1 MLEIKSILYQRLISM
16 KRNSL
21 SQHADKN
28 QLDLYKNFPSTHYL
42 SNQNNVLHVLAWG
55 TFFKRNMHRFV
66 IDYLKI
72 ALYEY
77 QAIAIYM
84 MGISNFICII
94 ASRNDAKSFIV
105 AVYAV
110 SRCLLY
116 KGTKFRI
123 GAATEKQA
131 KLIVS
136 EKIIDELCDWSPILR
151 KEIEDYGIRSNDI
164 FVKFRNGSKIT
175 VFVANENARGLR
187 ANGIAREECRQ
198 IKKKV
203 EDSVIS
209 PFQTPRKPKYMFRNE
224 YKGNKDLIE
233 QPVDIYI
240 SSSWYD
246 DGNWMWGIA
255 DQALVAMKKHNG
267 GLMLAFDESITLK
280 HELKTIEQMIKEKKK
295 QDPATWQ
302 IEFLNL
308 RVRDSVSSYFSY
320 SMLINRQISKLVFY
334 PRTTIDYKAGKKN
347 KYAIPKLDNEIRV
360 ISNDIAF
367 VAGSQNDNSVY
378 SCIRAIPE
386 SIIYDT
392 DLNTVEIKQGYRREY
407 PYIESNQIGDTTLQA
422 VRIRQLYEDFGGD
435 YIVIDARNG
444 GSQIVYTLEKVLYD
458 EERGVEY
465 PPLKCMNND
474 DYAKVCQDPNAK
486 ACIFVINATQTLNS
500 DIAIAFRKNL
510 VENKIDLLVN
520 YNIAKE
526 EILGTNKEYV
536 DSLKDSPDKQANF
549 ELPFLETQLMINECA
564 ELQYEKMPQTGV
576 IKIFE
581 QGSKRKDR
589 YTSCSYGS
597 YFIDKLELDLLSDR
611 PKADYSSA
619 PTFASAV
626 SF

>member
-1 MLEIKSILYQRLISM
+1 MNKNDLTQY
-16 KRNSL
+16 
-21 SQHADKN
+21 ADKN
-28 QLDLYKNFPSTHYL
+28 QLEIYKNFPSTHYL

-72 ALYEY
+72 SLYEY
-77 QAIAIYM
+77 QAITIYM
-84 MGISNFICII
+84 MGVSNLICII

-110 SRCLLY
+110 ARCLLY

-151 KEIEDYGIRSNDI
+151 KEIEDYSTRNSDI
-164 FVKFRNGSKIT
+164 YVKFRNGSKIT

-187 ANGIAREECRQ
+187 SNAICREETRQ

-209 PFQTPRKPKYMFRNE
+209 PFQTPRKPKYSFKPE
-224 YKGNKDLIE
+224 YKDNKLLKE

-246 DGNWMWGIA
+246 DGTWMWDISN
-255 DQALVAMKKHNG
+255 QALDAMKKHKG
-267 GLMLAFDESITLK
+267 GLMLAFDESIAIK
-280 HELKTIEQMIKEKKK
+280 HELKTIEQLVKEKKK
-295 QDPATWQ
+295 QDPATWK

-308 RVRDSVSSYFSY
+308 KLRDSLSSYFTY
-320 SMLINRQISKLVFY
+320 KMLINRQVSKQVFY
-334 PRTTIDYKAGKKN
+334 PRSTIDFKSGKKN
-347 KYAIPKLDNEIRV
+347 KYSITKLDNEIRV

-386 SIIYDT
+386 SITYDT
-392 DLNTVEIKQGYRREY
+392 ENNTVEVKQGYRRSY
-407 PYIESNQIGDTTLQA
+407 PYMESNQIGDTTLQA
-422 VRIRQLYEDFGGD
+422 IRIRQLYEDFDGD

-444 GSQIVYTLEKVLYD
+444 GLQIVYALEKVLYD
-458 EERGVEY
+458 EERGIEY
-465 PPLKCMNND
+465 PPLKVMNND
-474 DYAKVCQDPNAK
+474 EYAKVCQDKNAK
-486 ACIFVINATQTLNS
+486 ERIYVINATQNLNS

-510 VENKIDLLVN
+510 VENKIDFLVN
-520 YNIAKE
+520 YNTAKE
-526 EILGTNKEYV
+526 EILGSNKEYLE
-536 DSLKDSPDKQANF
+536 SLSHDAERQADF

-564 ELQYEKMPQTGV
+564 ELQYEKMQQTGV
-576 IKIFE
+576 IKIYE
-581 QGSKRKDR
+581 QGNKRKDR

-597 YFIDKLELDLLSDR
+597 YFIDKLELDLLGQKKKNMSNSTLLSMAR
-611 PKADYSSA
+611 KPSIVK
-619 PTFASAV
+619 V
-626 SF
+626 H

>member
-1 MLEIKSILYQRLISM
+1 M
-16 KRNSL
+16 KKNNL
-21 SQHADKN
+21 LQYADKN
-28 QLDLYKNFPSTHYL
+28 QLELYKNFPSTHYL

-66 IDYLKI
+66 MDYLKI
-72 ALYEY
+72 SLYEY

-84 MGISNFICII
+84 MGISNLICII

-110 SRCLLY
+110 ARCLLY

-136 EKIIDELCDWSPILR
+136 EKIMDELCDWSPILR
-151 KEIEDYGIRSNDI
+151 KEIEDFSIRNSDI
-164 FVKFRNGSKIT
+164 YVKFRNGSKIT

-187 ANGIAREECRQ
+187 SNAICREETRQ

-209 PFQTPRKPKYMFRNE
+209 PFQTPRKPKYMFRPE
-224 YKGNKDLIE
+224 YKDNKSLKE

-246 DGNWMWGIA
+246 DGNFMWDIA
-255 DQALVAMKKHNG
+255 KQALEAMKKHKG
-267 GLMLAFDESITLK
+267 GLMLAFDESIAIK
-280 HELKTIEQMIKEKKK
+280 HELKTIEQLIKEKKK
-295 QDPATWQ
+295 QDPATWK

-308 RVRDSVSSYFSY
+308 KLRDSVSSYFTY
-320 SMLINRQISKLVFY
+320 KMLINRQVLRQVFY
-334 PRTTIDYKAGKKN
+334 PRTTMDFKSGKKN
-347 KYAIPKLDNEIRV
+347 KYAIPMLNNEIRI

-367 VAGSQNDNSVY
+367 VAGNQNDNSVY

-386 SIIYDT
+386 STTYENENHVI
-392 DLNTVEIKQGYRREY
+392 EIKQGFRREY

-422 VRIRQLYEDFGGD
+422 IRIRQLYEDFGAD
-435 YIVIDARNG
+435 YIVLDCRNG
-444 GSQIVYTLEKVLYD
+444 GLQILYTLQKPLYD
-458 EERGVEY
+458 ESRGVEY
-465 PPLKCMNND
+465 EPICCMNNSE
-474 DYAKVCQDPNAK
+474 YAKVCSDPNAK
-486 ACIFVINATQTLNS
+486 QCIYAINATQTLNS

-510 VENKIDLLVN
+510 TENKIDFLLP
-520 YNIAKE
+520 YSKAQE
-526 EILGTNKEYV
+526 EILANNNDYTACI
-536 DSLKDSPDKQANF
+536 DLDKQM
-549 ELPFLETQLMINECA
+549 EYEKPFLETQAMVNECA

-576 IKIFE
+576 IKIHE
-581 QGSKRKDR
+581 QGKNRKDR

-597 YFIDKLELDLLSDR
+597 YFIDQLELDMVGQSSDY
-611 PKADYSSA
+611 DFV
-619 PTFASAV
+619 TFIN
-626 SF
+626 

>member
-1 MLEIKSILYQRLISM
+1 
-16 KRNSL
+16 
-21 SQHADKN
+21 
-28 QLDLYKNFPSTHYL
+28 
-42 SNQNNVLHVLAWG
+42 
-55 TFFKRNMHRFV
+55 MHRFV

-72 ALYEY
+72 SLYEY

-84 MGISNFICII
+84 MGISNLICII

-105 AVYAV
+105 ATYAV
-110 SRCLLY
+110 ARCLLY

-123 GAATEKQA
+123 GASTEKQA

-136 EKIIDELCDWSPILR
+136 EKIIDELCEWSPILK
-151 KEIEDYGIRSNDI
+151 KEIESYSVRNNDI
-164 FVKFRNGSKIT
+164 YVKFRNGSKIS

-187 ANGIAREECRQ
+187 SNGICREETRQ

-209 PFQTPRKPKYMFRNE
+209 PFQTPRKPKYMFKPE
-224 YKGNKDLIE
+224 YKDNKLLRE

-255 DQALVAMKKHNG
+255 SQALDEMKKHNG
-267 GLMLAFDESITLK
+267 GLMLAFDESIAIK
-280 HELKTIEQMIKEKKK
+280 HELKTIEQLIKEKKK
-295 QDPATWQ
+295 QDPATWK

-308 RVRDSVSSYFSY
+308 KLRDSVSSYFTY
-320 SMLINRQISKLVFY
+320 KMLIQRQVSKHVFY
-334 PRTTIDYKAGKKN
+334 PRTTIDYKSGKKN
-347 KYAIPKLDNEIRV
+347 KYAIPKLDNEVRV

-386 SIIYDT
+386 TITYDT
-392 DLNTVEIKQGYRREY
+392 DENTVEIRQGYRREY

-422 VRIRQLYEDFGGD
+422 IRIRQLYEDFSAD
-435 YIVIDARNG
+435 FIVVDARNG
-444 GSQIVYTLEKVLYD
+444 GLQIVYALQKVLYD

-465 PPLKCMNND
+465 PPLKVMNND
-474 DYAKVCQDPNAK
+474 EYAKVCQDRSAK
-486 ACIFVINATQTLNS
+486 PCIFVINATQNLNS

-510 VENKIDLLVN
+510 IENKIDFLVN
-520 YNIAKE
+520 YNTAKE
-526 EILGTNKEYV
+526 EILMPNKEYV
-536 DSLKDSPDKQANF
+536 ESLTNDADKLATF
-549 ELPFLETQLMINECA
+549 ELPFLETQLMVNECA
-564 ELQYEKMPQTGV
+564 ELQYEKMQQTGV

-581 QGSKRKDR
+581 QGNKRKDR

-597 YFIDKLELDLLSDR
+597 YFIDKLELDLLGKPKLAKANVSTLTSLARR
-611 PKADYSSA
+611 PQLYSH
-619 PTFASAV
+619 
-626 SF
+626 

>member
-1 MLEIKSILYQRLISM
+1 MT
-16 KRNSL
+16 NNL
-21 SQHADKN
+21 SQYADKN
-28 QLDLYKNFPSTHYL
+28 QLTLYRNFPSTHYL
-42 SNQNNVLHVLAWG
+42 SNQKNVLHVLAWG

-66 IDYLKI
+66 MDYLKI
-72 ALYEY
+72 SLYEY

-84 MGISNFICII
+84 MGISNLICII

-110 SRCLLY
+110 ARCLLY

-136 EKIIDELCDWSPILR
+136 EKIMDELCDWSPILK
-151 KEIEDYGIRSNDI
+151 KEIEDYSTRNNDI

-187 ANGIAREECRQ
+187 SNAICREETRQ

-224 YKGNKDLIE
+224 YKNNKDLKE

-246 DGNWMWGIA
+246 DGNWMWDIA
-255 DQALVAMKKHNG
+255 KQALDAMKKHNG
-267 GLMLAFDESITLK
+267 GLMLAFDESIAIK
-280 HELKTIEQMIKEKKK
+280 HELKTIEQLIKEKSK
-295 QDPATWQ
+295 QDPATWK

-308 RVRDSVSSYFSY
+308 KLRDSVSSYFTY
-320 SMLINRQISKLVFY
+320 KMLINRQVLKQVFY
-334 PRTTIDYKAGKKN
+334 PRTTMDFKLGKKN

-386 SIIYDT
+386 SVTYNT
-392 DLNTVEIKQGYRREY
+392 DNNSVELTQGYRRIY

-422 VRIRQLYEDFGGD
+422 IRIRQLYEDFNAD
-435 YIVIDARNG
+435 YIVIDSRNG
-444 GSQIVYTLEKVLYD
+444 GLQIVYSLQKVLYD

-465 PPLKCMNND
+465 KPLKVMNND
-474 DYAKVCQDPNAK
+474 EYAKVCQSENAK
-486 ACIFVINATQTLNS
+486 PCIFVINATQSLNS
-500 DIAIAFRKNL
+500 DIAISFRKNL
-510 VENKIDLLVN
+510 NENRIEFLTNLNV
-520 YNIAKE
+520 ARE
-526 EILGTNKEYV
+526 SILNKNQEYIN
-536 DSLKDSPDKQANF
+536 SLKDDAVKQNYF
-549 ELPFLETQLMINECA
+549 EMPFLETQLMVNECA
-564 ELQYEKMPQTGV
+564 ELQYEKMPQTGI
-576 IKIFE
+576 IKIYE
-581 QGSKRKDR
+581 HGNKRKDR

-597 YFIDKLELDLLSDR
+597 YFIDKLELDLSH
-611 PKADYSSA
+611 PEEQYDYSALQSC
-619 PTFASAV
+619 V
-626 SF
+626 STISFD

>member
-1 MLEIKSILYQRLISM
+1 M
-16 KRNSL
+16 
-21 SQHADKN
+21 
-28 QLDLYKNFPSTHYL
+28 
-42 SNQNNVLHVLAWG
+42 V
-55 TFFKRNMHRFV
+55 FFKRNMHRFV

-72 ALYEY
+72 PLYEY

-84 MGISNFICII
+84 MGVSNLICII

-110 SRCLLY
+110 VRCLLY

-209 PFQTPRKPKYMFRNE
+209 PFQTPRKPKYMFRPE
-224 YKGNKDLIE
+224 YKGNKDLRE

-246 DGNWMWGIA
+246 DGNWMWDISA
-255 DQALVAMKKHNG
+255 QALDAMKKHNG
-267 GLMLAFDESITLK
+267 GLMLAFDESITIK
-280 HELKTIEQMIKEKKK
+280 HELKTIEQLIKEKRK
-295 QDPATWQ
+295 QDPVTWK

-308 RVRDSVSSYFSY
+308 KVKDSLSSYFTY
-320 SMLINRQISKLVFY
+320 SMLVNRQVSRHVFY
-334 PRTTIDYKAGKKN
+334 PRTTIDFKTGKKN
-347 KYAIPKLDNEIRV
+347 KYSIPKLDNEIRV

-367 VAGSQNDNSVY
+367 VAGNQNDNSVY
-378 SCIRAIPE
+378 SCIRGVPE
-386 SIIYDT
+386 SITY
-392 DLNTVEIKQGYRREY
+392 NTENNNVEVKQGYRRQY

-422 VRIRQLYEDFGGD
+422 MRIRQLYEDFDAD
-435 YIVIDARNG
+435 YIVLDTRNG
-444 GSQIVYTLEKVLYD
+444 GLQILYALQKILYD
-458 EERGVEY
+458 TERGVEY
-465 PPLKCMNND
+465 SPLKCMNNE
-474 DYAKVCQDPNAK
+474 DYSRVCSDPNARP
-486 ACIFVINATQTLNS
+486 CIYAINATQTLNS
-500 DIAIAFRKNL
+500 DIAIGFRKNL
-510 VENKIDLLVN
+510 IEGRVDFLVN
-520 YNIAKE
+520 CNTAKE
-526 EILGTNKEYV
+526 EILYNNKDYIAAIDAEA
-536 DSLKDSPDKQANF
+536 QF
-549 ELPFLETQLMINECA
+549 EFEKPFLETQAMISECA
-564 ELQYEKMPQTGV
+564 ELQYEKMPQTGI
-576 IKIFE
+576 IKIQE
-581 QGSKRKDR
+581 KGKNRKDR

-597 YFIDKLELDLLSDR
+597 YFFDQLELDMLGNSSDY
-611 PKADYSSA
+611 DY
-619 PTFASAV
+619 TTLIN
-626 SF
+626 

>member
-1 MLEIKSILYQRLISM
+1 MT
-16 KRNSL
+16 NNL
-21 SQHADKN
+21 SQYADKN
-28 QLDLYKNFPSTHYL
+28 QLTLYRKFPSTHYL
-42 SNQNNVLHVLAWG
+42 SNQKNVLHVLAWG
-55 TFFKRNMHRFV
+55 TFFRRNMHRFV

-72 ALYEY
+72 LLYEY

-84 MGISNFICII
+84 MGISNLICII

-116 KGTKFRI
+116 KGTTFRI
-123 GAATEKQA
+123 GASTEKQA

-136 EKIIDELCDWSPILR
+136 EKIMDELCDWSPILK
-151 KEIEDYGIRSNDI
+151 KEIEDYSVRNNDI

-187 ANGIAREECRQ
+187 SNAICREETRQ

-209 PFQTPRKPKYMFRNE
+209 PFQTPRKPKYMFKNE
-224 YKGNKDLIE
+224 YKNNKDLKE

-246 DGNWMWGIA
+246 DGNWMWDIA
-255 DQALVAMKKHNG
+255 KQALDAMKKHNG
-267 GLMLAFDESITLK
+267 GLMLAFDESIAIK
-280 HELKTIEQMIKEKKK
+280 HELKTIEQLIKEKSK
-295 QDPATWQ
+295 QDPATWK

-308 RVRDSVSSYFSY
+308 KLRDSVSSYFTY
-320 SMLINRQISKLVFY
+320 KMLINRQVLKQVFY
-334 PRTTIDYKAGKKN
+334 PRTTMDFKLGKKN

-386 SIIYDT
+386 SVTYDT
-392 DLNTVEIKQGYRREY
+392 DTNSIEVTQGYRRLY

-422 VRIRQLYEDFGGD
+422 IRIRQLYEDFNAD
-435 YIVIDARNG
+435 YIVIDSRNG
-444 GSQIVYTLEKVLYD
+444 GLQIVYSLQKVLYD
-458 EERGVEY
+458 EERGIEY
-465 PPLKCMNND
+465 KPLKVMNND
-474 DYAKVCQDPNAK
+474 EYAKVCQSENAK
-486 ACIFVINATQTLNS
+486 PCIFVINATQVLNS

-510 VENKIDLLVN
+510 NENRIEFLTNLNV
-520 YNIAKE
+520 ARE
-526 EILGTNKEYV
+526 SILNKNQEYIN
-536 DSLKDSPDKQANF
+536 SLKDDAIKQNYF
-549 ELPFLETQLMINECA
+549 EMPFLETQLMINECA
-564 ELQYEKMPQTGV
+564 ELQYEKMPQTGI
-576 IKIFE
+576 IKIYE

-597 YFIDKLELDLLSDR
+597 YFIDKLELDLSHTEEQY
-611 PKADYSSA
+611 DYSALQSCV
-619 PTFASAV
+619 SAV
-626 SF
+626 SFD

>member
-1 MLEIKSILYQRLISM
+1 M
-16 KRNSL
+16 KNNL
-21 SQHADKN
+21 SQYADDN

-72 ALYEY
+72 SLYEY
-77 QAIAIYM
+77 QAIAIYL
-84 MGISNFICII
+84 MGISNLICII

-110 SRCLLY
+110 ARCLLY

-136 EKIIDELCDWSPILR
+136 EKIIDELCDWSPVLR
-151 KEIEDYGIRSNDI
+151 KEIESYGVRANDI
-164 FVKFRNGSKIT
+164 YVKFRNGSKIT

-187 ANGIAREECRQ
+187 SNAICREETRQ

-209 PFQTPRKPKYMFRNE
+209 PFQTPRKPKYMFKPE
-224 YKGNKDLIE
+224 YKNNKDLTE

-246 DGNWMWGIA
+246 DGNWMWDISS
-255 DQALVAMKKHNG
+255 QALNEMKKHNG
-267 GLMLAFDESITLK
+267 GLMLAFDESIAIK
-280 HELKTIEQMIKEKKK
+280 HELKTIEQLVKEKKK
-295 QDPATWQ
+295 QDPATWK

-308 RVRDSVSSYFSY
+308 KLKDGTSSYFTY
-320 SMLINRQISKLVFY
+320 KMLMDRQSLKQVFY
-334 PRTTIDYKAGKKN
+334 PMNDLDYIAKKKN

-360 ISNDIAF
+360 VSNDIAF

-378 SCIRAIPE
+378 SCIRGIPE
-386 SIIYDT
+386 TITYENEN
-392 DLNTVEIKQGYRREY
+392 NTVVVEQGYRRQY

-422 VRIRQLYEDFGGD
+422 VRIRQLYEDFGAD
-435 YIVIDARNG
+435 YIVLDARNG
-444 GSQIVYTLEKVLYD
+444 GLQILYTLQKPLYD
-458 EERGVEY
+458 EKRKVEY
-465 PPLKCMNND
+465 KPLKCMNND

-486 ACIFVINATQTLNS
+486 ECIFVINATQQLNS
-500 DIAIAFRKNL
+500 DIAIGFRKNL
-510 VENKIDLLVN
+510 VECKIDFLVN
-520 YNIAKE
+520 YNTAQE
-526 EILGTNKEYV
+526 EVLNTVQDYSSAIKNGDIEL
-536 DSLKDSPDKQANF
+536 QANF
-549 ELPFLETQLMINECA
+549 EMPFLETQLMINECA
-564 ELQYEKMPQTGV
+564 ELQYEKMAQTGA

-597 YFIDKLELDLLSDR
+597 YFLDLLERDMYIS
-611 PKADYSSA
+611 KEIDYSHA
-619 PTFASAV
+619 PMCV
-626 SF
+626 SNLSF

>member
-1 MLEIKSILYQRLISM
+1 M
-16 KRNSL
+16 KKNSL
-21 SQHADKN
+21 SQYADKN
-28 QLDLYKNFPSTHYL
+28 QLDLYKNFPSTHFL

-77 QAIAIYM
+77 QAITIYM
-84 MGISNFICII
+84 MGISNLICII

-110 SRCLLY
+110 ARCLLY

-151 KEIEDYGIRSNDI
+151 REIDDYSTRNSDI

-187 ANGIAREECRQ
+187 SNAICREETRQ

-209 PFQTPRKPKYMFRNE
+209 PFQTPRKPKYLFKPD
-224 YKGNKDLIE
+224 YKDNKQLKE
-233 QPVDIYI
+233 QPIDIYI

-246 DGNWMWGIA
+246 DGNWMWAIS
-255 DQALVAMKKHNG
+255 DQALDAMKKHKG
-267 GLMLAFDESITLK
+267 GLMLAFDESIALK
-280 HELKTIEQMIKEKKK
+280 HELKTIEQMVKEKRK

-308 RVRDSVSSYFSY
+308 KVKDSLSSYFTY
-320 SMLINRQISKLVFY
+320 SMLVNRQVSRHVFY
-334 PRTTIDYKAGKKN
+334 PRTIIDFKSGKKN

-367 VAGSQNDNSVY
+367 VAGNQNDNSVY

-386 SIIYDT
+386 SLTYTNED
-392 DLNTVEIKQGYRREY
+392 NSVEVKQGYRRQY

-422 VRIRQLYEDFGGD
+422 IRIRQLFVDFEAD
-435 YIVIDARNG
+435 YIVLDTRNG
-444 GSQIVYTLEKVLYD
+444 GLQILYALQKILYD
-458 EERGVEY
+458 TERGVEY
-465 PPLKCMNND
+465 APIKCMNNE
-474 DYAKVCQDPNAK
+474 DYAKVCSDPNAK
-486 ACIFVINATQTLNS
+486 ACIFAINATQNLNS
-500 DIAIAFRKNL
+500 DIAIGFRKNL
-510 VENKIDLLVN
+510 IEGKIDLLVN
-520 YNIAKE
+520 YNTAKE
-526 EILGTNKEYV
+526 DILTNNKEYTEAIDV
-536 DSLKDSPDKQANF
+536 ERQIEF
-549 ELPFLETQLMINECA
+549 EKPFLETQAMISECA
-564 ELQYEKMPQTGV
+564 ELQYEKMPQTGI
-576 IKIFE
+576 IKIQE
-581 QGSKRKDR
+581 KGKNRKDR

-597 YFIDKLELDLLSDR
+597 YFIDQLELDGFSSSSEYE
-611 PKADYSSA
+611 YS
-619 PTFASAV
+619 TLIN
-626 SF
+626 